1 MSYFKAFTFDGK
13 SAARKALD
21 KLEWNN
27 DSLYWLDDMAEV
39 SVNKRGTYRV
49 HSTWAQDSSNV
60 PGGIGYGALVGG
72 LLGSILGP
80 AGTAAGAAMG
90 GSMGGLIGAS
100 INAEFN
106 DPVLD
111 TFAASLLPDTSA
123 LVIIG
128 EPATVAEVTTAL
140 AEYKVKVFEKE
151 LDKDAEKALRKALKN
166 SVAVV

>member
-1 MSYFKAFTFDGK
+1 MSYFKAFTFIGK
-13 SAARKALD
+13 NSANDALD
-21 KLEWNN
+21 KLEWND
-27 DSLYWLDDMAEV
+27 DSYYWLDDVAEI

-72 LLGSILGP
+72 LIGSLLGP

-90 GSMGGLIGAS
+90 GSMGGLIGSAV
-100 INAEFN
+100 NLEFN

-128 EPATVAEVTTAL
+128 DLPTIAAVTAAL
-140 AEYKVKVFEKE
+140 VEYDVQIFDAV
-151 LDKDAEKALRKALKN
+151 LGDDAEQALRNAL
-166 SVAVV
+166 S

>member
-1 MSYFKAFTFDGK
+1 MSYFKAFTFSGK
-13 SAARKALD
+13 NEAGKALD

-27 DSLYWLDDMAEV
+27 TSYYWLDDVAEI

-72 LLGSILGP
+72 LIGSLLGP
-80 AGTAAGAAMG
+80 AGTAAGAALG
-90 GSMGGLIGAS
+90 GSMGGFVGAS
-100 INAEFN
+100 LNVEFN

-128 EPATVAEVTTAL
+128 DQPTIAAVTAAL
-140 AEYKVKVFEKE
+140 VEYKVQAFETE
-151 LDKDAEKALRKALKN
+151 LDKDAEKALRKALN
-166 SVAVV
+166 TAVAA